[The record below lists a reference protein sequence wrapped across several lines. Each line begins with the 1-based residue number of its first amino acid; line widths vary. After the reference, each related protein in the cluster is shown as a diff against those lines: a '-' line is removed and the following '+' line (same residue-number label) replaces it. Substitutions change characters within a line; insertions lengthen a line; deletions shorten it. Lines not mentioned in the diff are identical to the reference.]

1 MAKNIAK
8 SVRLSNE
15 VYEYVSEFKGNGFN
29 EKFENLVLFCMK
41 TEIERKKRLDEIEKL
56 IKSRSEELAN
66 INRELEVARN
76 AAYSFKNVM
85 NSLRYI
91 RS

>member
-15 VYEYVSEFKGNGFN
+15 VFDYVSEFKGNGFN

-41 TEIERKKRLDEIEKL
+41 TEVERKKRLDELEKL
-56 IKSRSEELAN
+56 IKSRSEQLDN
-66 INRELEVARN
+66 INRDLDTARRATN
-76 AAYSFKNVM
+76 IYKRTM
-85 NSLRYI
+85 ETLKYI
-91 RS
+91 

>member
-15 VYEYVSEFKGNGFN
+15 VFDYVSEFKGNGFN

-41 TEIERKKRLDEIEKL
+41 TEVERKKRLDELEKL
-56 IKSRSEELAN
+56 IKSRSEQLDN
-66 INRELEVARN
+66 INRDLDTARRATN
-76 AAYSFKNVM
+76 IYKRTM
-85 NSLRYI
+85 DTLRYI
-91 RS
+91 

>member
-1 MAKNIAK
+1 MSKNISK

-15 VYEYVSEFKGNGFN
+15 VYDYVNDFDGEGFN
-29 EKFENLVLFCMK
+29 QKFENIVIFCMK
-41 TEIERKKRLDEIEKL
+41 SEAERKKNLDSIDRL

-66 INRELEVARN
+66 INSELATARS
-76 AAYSFKNVM
+76 AAYSFRNVM

-91 RS
+91 K